1 MAHEIPT
8 LTLPRTYIQCM
19 CYADRGPFG
28 QFAAHAR
35 SEGWPSYELDSSHS
49 PNVTVPAA

>member
-19 CYADRGPFG
+19 RYADRGPFG
-28 QFAAHAR
+28 QFAARAR
-35 SEGWPSYELDSSHS
+35 SEGWPSYELDASHS
-49 PNVTVPAA
+49 PNVTAPAA